1 MLRGL
6 SIAVFGLSLSLL
18 SACGGKSNVAS
29 MSETAQQMPTD
40 PTPIT
45 GKWCVNNGKT
55 FTISATQLR
64 YPELDCDVMSI
75 HNIKGTYTLA
85 LVCTRDG
92 VPASENATITFVGEA
107 MQLTFLSKGMKTII
121 ANRCGEAKSAP
132 VAPSTQQ
139 SQPGSEV
146 SPEQLN

>member
-6 SIAVFGLSLSLL
+6 SIAVFGLTLSLL
-18 SACGGKSNVAS
+18 SACGGKTEVAS
-29 MSETAQQMPTD
+29 VSDTAQEAPAD
-40 PTPIT
+40 PTPII

-85 LVCTRDG
+85 LVCTRNG
-92 VPASENATITFVGEA
+92 VPASENATINFVGEA
-107 MQLTFLSKGMKTII
+107 IQLTLLSKGMKTII

-132 VAPSTQQ
+132 VAPSTPQYQQ
-139 SQPGSEV
+139 GSEAL
-146 SPEQLN
+146 PEQLN